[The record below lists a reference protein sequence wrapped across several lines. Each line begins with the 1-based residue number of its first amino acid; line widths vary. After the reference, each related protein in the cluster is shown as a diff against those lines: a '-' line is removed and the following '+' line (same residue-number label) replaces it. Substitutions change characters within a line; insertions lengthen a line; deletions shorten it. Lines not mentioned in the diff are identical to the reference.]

1 MFEQDYVVNSV
12 VHRGESIQ
20 SVLHRAKQAKEAATR
35 LILNIF
41 AALSQ
46 TGARIWSEHGKVSY
60 PLA

>member
-12 VHRGESIQ
+12 LHRGESIQ
-20 SVLHRAKQAKEAATR
+20 PALHKAKQAKEAAGR

-46 TGARIWSEHGKVSY
+46 NHARIWSEHGKISY